1 MSYETERMDALKY
14 ELSRARALQFELK
27 RFNDNIEVFKKLIEV
42 IDRQNELKAIELGI
56 QKTNENN
63 RYKHR

>member
-1 MSYETERMDALKY
+1 MSYATERMDALKY

-56 QKTNENN
+56 QNTNENN
-63 RYKHR
+63 IYKHR

>member
-14 ELSRARALQFELK
+14 ELSR
-27 RFNDNIEVFKKLIEV
+27 V
-42 IDRQNELKAIELGI
+42 KAIELGI
-56 QKTNENN
+56 QNTNENN

>member
-27 RFNDNIEVFKKLIEV
+27 RFNDNIF
-42 IDRQNELKAIELGI
+42 NYA
-56 QKTNENN
+56 
-63 RYKHR
+63 